1 MKAVLISLC
10 LATLLLAAPPV
21 SSPAPQ
27 AGTAQEVV
35 TGQAT
40 EGVAQAAPEGTRE
53 GHGKKGVSLTIGD
66 IPEVPDSTDE
76 DDEDNEQLRTVMSS
90 PAVWMSM
97 LIPIVAIVMGLGLA
111 MFAMWFNFRR
121 RRMVHEERMKAIEL
135 GRDVPEYAEP
145 RKDPLRTGIILL
157 SFGLGISA
165 AIGIT
170 SGEFENA
177 AMGAILIIPGLGYI
191 LYNFI
196 NKNNGK

>member
-35 TGQAT
+35 PGQAT
-40 EGVAQAAPEGTRE
+40 EGIAQTAPEATRE
-53 GHGKKGVSLTIGD
+53 GHGKKGVNINIEG
-66 IPEVPDSTDE
+66 IPDADE
-76 DDEDNEQLRTVMSS
+76 DGEDSEQLRTVMSS

-135 GRDVPEYAEP
+135 GRDVPEYVEP
-145 RKDPLRTGIILL
+145 RKDPLRSGIILL

-191 LYNFI
+191 LYSFI